1 MQEKSY
7 KSSKKENTNTDL
19 DIDLSDVKSLRSQ
32 DIIEQRDPR
41 RGLLRELHAGT
52 VAKVVVIPFASILLL
67 PLVGGL
73 VAAFGSVA
81 QAQAFTT
88 TALTVMEALA
98 KFIPQVLWP
107 ALTVV
112 LGYYFIRERK
122 DK

>member
-7 KSSKKENTNTDL
+7 KSSKKENTNTDT
-19 DIDLSDVKSLRSQ
+19 DIDLSDVKSLRSE
-32 DIIEQRDPR
+32 DIIKQRDPR
-41 RGLLRELHAGT
+41 SGLLRELHAGT
-52 VAKVVVIPFASILLL
+52 VAKVVVLTFASLLLL
-67 PLVGGL
+67 PLVSGL
-73 VAAFGSVA
+73 IAVFGSAV

-88 TALTVMEALA
+88 AALTVMEALA

-112 LGYYFIRERK
+112 LGYYFIRDRK